1 MKKLNSLTIP
11 LLLILSLSFFGC
23 ESGQVEKKAEQK
35 VEDVAS
41 QDDGGEDSASQL
53 VSGASS
59 DDGKACAGEDDC
71 LRTVNFAFDSSV
83 LSSKAR
89 DILDDN
95 ANFLKIQKDGNL
107 KITIEGHCDE
117 RGSVQYNLALG
128 ERRAKS
134 VRNYLVSAGVNANN
148 LSIQTYGKERGLDD
162 GHNEAAWAKNRRA
175 NFVIQ

>member
-23 ESGQVEKKAEQK
+23 ESGQVEKKVEKK

-41 QDDGGEDSASQL
+41 QDGGEDSATQL

-59 DDGKACAGEDDC
+59 DDGKACAGEGDC

-95 ANFLKIQKDGNL
+95 ANFLKVQKDGNL

-134 VRNYLVSAGVNANN
+134 VRNYLVSAGVNGNN
-148 LSIQTYGKERGLDD
+148 LSVQTYGKERGLDD

-175 NFVIQ
+175 NFVVQ